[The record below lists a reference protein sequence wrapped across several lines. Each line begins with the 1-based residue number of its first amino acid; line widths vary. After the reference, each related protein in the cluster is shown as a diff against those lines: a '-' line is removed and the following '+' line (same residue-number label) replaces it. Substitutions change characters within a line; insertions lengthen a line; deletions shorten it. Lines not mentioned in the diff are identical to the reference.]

1 MTQNISWQNHKITR
15 VENEMLNSHRSFCL
29 WFTGLSGAGKSTLAN
44 VVQQRLHHVGIHTYL
59 MDGDNVRHGLNGDLG
74 FSSEDRKENVRRVA
88 EVAGLFVDAGIV
100 VISALI
106 SPFERDRQMA
116 RNVFGAGDFVEVF
129 VDCPIEICI
138 ERDPKGLYKKAE
150 AGMIREFTGIS
161 SPYESPKSPELRVN
175 TAEFTIEECVEQIML
190 YLKLWLSLS
199 EVALHE
205 AEFGQ

>member
-1 MTQNISWQNHKITR
+1 MTQDITWQHHKITR
-15 VENEMLNSHRSFCL
+15 IEHESRKTHRSFCV

-44 VVQQRLHHVGIHTYL
+44 GVQQKLHGNGIHTYL
-59 MDGDNVRHGLNGDLG
+59 LDGDNVRHGLNGDLG